1 MLGTALA
8 AAAGTARA
16 GDGTTQG
23 LGPSGSTVPG
33 STAAPAGSSAPVC
46 KDLGANVAFK
56 QGSAQLDTS
65 AEGSLNDVQ
74 SWMSVAPDRT
84 LKVVGFASPTEAT
97 EGNATL
103 GARRAD
109 ATKDYLVQHGIDP
122 SRVTTLGHGEASG
135 TTANLPA
142 SGQTVTILGCAPQ
155 ATVAEEAPPAAPV
168 QPVTPVTPVEE
179 TPPAPMAQQPVPPAP
194 TYEAGPGTTTYGSRF
209 GFALLLGGGYQ
220 DFTHTNARSVT
231 NGGGSWDARVVF
243 GTRFFVGAEAAYV
256 GSANSITALGGTSS
270 TLISNGAEGL
280 LRLNA
285 PIMIGETLIEP
296 FAFGGVGWAH
306 YQITNNRTAI
316 SDFSATTDN
325 VMTVPAGAG
334 LAFAYRAL
342 MLDVRGMWTPT
353 YFNSLLLTSNGNAA
367 LDTWGVRGNLGVTF

>member
-1 MLGTALA
+1 MTARTALCFMLGTALA
-8 AAAGTARA
+8 AGAGTARA

-23 LGPSGSTVPG
+23 LGPSGTTG
-33 STAAPAGSSAPVC
+33 AATGNTGAAPVC
-46 KDLGANVAFK
+46 KDLGANVDFK

-65 AEGSLNDVQ
+65 ATGSLNDVQ
-74 SWMSVAPDRT
+74 AWMSVSPDRT
-84 LKVVGFASPTEAT
+84 LKVVGFTDPTETA
-97 EGNATL
+97 GASATL
-103 GARRAD
+103 GSRRAD
-109 ATKDYLVQHGIDP
+109 ATKDFLVQHGIDP
-122 SRVTTLGHGEASG
+122 TRVSTMAHGEASAE
-135 TTANLPA
+135 TTMPAN
-142 SGQTVTILGCAPQ
+142 GRTVAIMGCAPPT
-155 ATVAEEAPPAAPV
+155 AVAEETPA
-168 QPVTPVTPVEE
+168 PVTPVE
-179 TPPAPMAQQPVPPAP
+179 PAPAPVAQEPLPPAP
-194 TYEAGPGTTTYGSRF
+194 TYEAGPGTSVYGSRF
-209 GFALLLGGGYQ
+209 GFALLVGGGYQ

-256 GSANSITALGGTSS
+256 GTANSITALGGTSS
-270 TLISNGAEGL
+270 TLLSNGAEGL

-285 PIMIGETLIEP
+285 PIIMGEWLVEP

-325 VMTVPAGAG
+325 VLTVPAGGG
-334 LAFAYRAL
+334 LAVAYRML